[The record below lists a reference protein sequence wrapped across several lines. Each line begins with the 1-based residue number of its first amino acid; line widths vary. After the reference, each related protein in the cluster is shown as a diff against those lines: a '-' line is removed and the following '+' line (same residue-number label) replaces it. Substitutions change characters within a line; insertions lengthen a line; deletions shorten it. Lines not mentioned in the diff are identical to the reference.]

1 MTNVNYNTEVLKS
14 NLCDYYDAYML
25 ASGDITIIGDNVH
38 QVAFKN
44 CALLTKRITKIDGT
58 AIDDAENL
66 DLVLSMYSSSSYSE
80 TTESLWFY
88 SNKDEATNCNADIA
102 NTEEFKS
109 SKYKTK
115 LRENNEADGAN
126 GVLRNVAIAVLLKY
140 ICNFWRSLEMLF
152 INCKVELKYK
162 WTKYCVLSAAGADNV
177 NDNVNNNVNGN
188 NIIFTIKDTKLYVP
202 VVTLTARDNE
212 KLSKLLSKGKIS

>member
-1 MTNVNYNTEVLKS
+1 
-14 NLCDYYDAYML
+14 
-25 ASGDITIIGDNVH
+25 
-38 QVAFKN
+38 
-44 CALLTKRITKIDGT
+44 
-58 AIDDAENL
+58 
-66 DLVLSMYSSSSYSE
+66 
-80 TTESLWFY
+80 
-88 SNKDEATNCNADIA
+88 
-102 NTEEFKS
+102 
-109 SKYKTK
+109 
-115 LRENNEADGAN
+115 
-126 GVLRNVAIAVLLKY
+126 
-140 ICNFWRSLEMLF
+140 MLF